1 LSTNPYLAAESC
13 SLFPLEKSLFVKDIP
28 LLISAGISLGAAAA
42 QGRRCLCVPKTQT
55 RTLVMVKPAEDRM

>member
-28 LLISAGISLGAAAA
+28 LLILAGISLGAAAA
-42 QGRRCLCVPKTQT
+42 QGSRCRLLALFGRGQPI
-55 RTLVMVKPAEDRM
+55 